1 MHRAFGSIGRAELE
15 RGGKAVNLKEVQQEI
30 YQNKGDKHWNTTS
43 IETELCL
50 MQGEIAEFY
59 EAYRKHLPS
68 IGEELADVAIYL
80 LGVAEILHIDLEKE
94 IERKMGVNRHRQ
106 YAQVDGVS
114 TRISE

>member
-1 MHRAFGSIGRAELE
+1 M
-15 RGGKAVNLKEVQQEI
+15 NLKDVQQQI
-30 YQNKGDKHWNTTS
+30 YQNKVDKHWNTS
-43 IETELCL
+43 SVETELCL

-68 IGEELADVAIYL
+68 LGEELADVAIYL

-94 IERKMGVNRHRQ
+94 IERKMSINRRRQ
-106 YAQVDGVS
+106 YAQIDGVD

>member
-1 MHRAFGSIGRAELE
+1 M
-15 RGGKAVNLKEVQQEI
+15 NLKEVQQEI
-30 YQNKGDKHWNTTS
+30 YRNKADKHWNTSS

-50 MQGEIAEFY
+50 MQGEISEFY

-94 IERKMGVNRHRQ
+94 IERKMSINRNRQ
-106 YAQVDGVS
+106 YTQIGGVS